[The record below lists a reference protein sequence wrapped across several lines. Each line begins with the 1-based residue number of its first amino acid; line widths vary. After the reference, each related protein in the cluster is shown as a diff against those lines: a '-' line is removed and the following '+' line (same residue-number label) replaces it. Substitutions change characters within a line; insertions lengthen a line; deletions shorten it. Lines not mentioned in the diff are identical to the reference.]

1 MATASYDHHIVIYEA
16 NELRPVF
23 TEDDQLV
30 LDETDDIS
38 LACEPTLR
46 YTERYRIHVSSNP
59 EAVVFHPSG
68 EWVMYT
74 LRDSH
79 LLHYIRLPRDDGM
92 AMDGDGVEDW
102 ESQTK
107 SFNPHP
113 MDTHVSFSVLDLAI
127 HPSGKVIACLT
138 GDHRGGSG
146 ERVLLYGIDPEEVGG
161 NVPDVA
167 DWPDRPIGV
176 FVDRRRGRRFCS
188 PSHVMVAR
196 RDRYNVSART
206 SRAADPQCDY
216 VQWIPQP
223 CVALWRSPIV
233 SQGAWAAESHSWP
246 SEQRSRARRLRCP
259 NRGWRVGGGERGV
272 RPDDQN
278 LPMRCHMLAR

>member
-16 NELRPVF
+16 NELSPAY

-46 YTERYRIHVSSNP
+46 YTERHRIHVSSNP
-59 EAVVFHPSG
+59 EAVIFHPSG
-68 EWVMYT
+68 DWVMYT

-92 AMDGDGVEDW
+92 ALDGEGVEDW
-102 ESQTK
+102 ETRAK

-146 ERVLLYGIDPEEVGG
+146 ERVLLYGIDPEEVRDEAP
-161 NVPDVA
+161 NVGPD
-167 DWPDRPIGV
+167 
-176 FVDRRRGRRFCS
+176 C
-188 PSHVMVAR
+188 
-196 RDRYNVSART
+196 
-206 SRAADPQCDY
+206 C
-216 VQWIPQP
+216 
-223 CVALWRSPIV
+223 
-233 SQGAWAAESHSWP
+233 
-246 SEQRSRARRLRCP
+246 
-259 NRGWRVGGGERGV
+259 
-272 RPDDQN
+272 
-278 LPMRCHMLAR
+278 

>member
-16 NELRPVF
+16 NELSPAY

-46 YTERYRIHVSSNP
+46 YTERHRIHVSSNP
-59 EAVVFHPSG
+59 EAVIFHPSG

-79 LLHYIRLPRDDGM
+79 LLHYIRLPREDGM
-92 AMDGDGVEDW
+92 ALDGEGAEDW
-102 ESQTK
+102 EPRTK

-146 ERVLLYGIDPEEVGG
+146 ERVLLYGIDPEEVSDDA
-161 NVPDVA
+161 PDVA
-167 DWPDRPIGV
+167 DWPDRAIGV
-176 FVDRRRGRRFCS
+176 LVDRRGGRRFRP

-196 RDRYNVSART
+196 WDGHNVSARSRLVADQSVTT
-206 SRAADPQCDY
+206 SNGYLNLVSLSGEVRSSLKVHGLPNPTLGQASSEVVRD
-216 VQWIPQP
+216 V
-223 CVALWRSPIV
+223 CVV
-233 SQGAWAAESHSWP
+233 P
-246 SEQRSRARRLRCP
+246 SEDG
-259 NRGWRVGGGERGV
+259 GWETVSVGYDRMI
-272 RPDDQN
+272 RISQ
-278 LPMRCHMLAR
+278 